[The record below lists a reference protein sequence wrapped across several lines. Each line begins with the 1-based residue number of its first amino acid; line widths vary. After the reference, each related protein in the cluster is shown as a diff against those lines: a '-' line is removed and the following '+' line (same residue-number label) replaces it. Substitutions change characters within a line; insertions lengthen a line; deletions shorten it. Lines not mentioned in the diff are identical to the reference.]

1 MDADREFFIGDLGC
15 YAQDDMLIKVG
26 ARQLTKKQQFTVR
39 MRVDEDREE
48 AVRRYVSRPRTSGT
62 KPPSQVLSIAPDRLT
77 PTGCRPLA
85 AAHWLPSA
93 TRCRPPPSAAAAS
106 RRRRRRR
113 QISTRRSCMQR
124 VPSLPWRRGS

>member
-48 AVRRYVSRPRTSGT
+48 AVRRYVRE
-62 KPPSQVLSIAPDRLT
+62 KNHVE
-77 PTGCRPLA
+77 A
-85 AAHWLPSA
+85 AALIGELP
-93 TRCRPPPSAAAAS
+93 
-106 RRRRRRR
+106 
-113 QISTRRSCMQR
+113 
-124 VPSLPWRRGS
+124 